1 MSGHHPHS
9 ADKPRTRE
17 AIALSIALVALA
29 LFGWLGT
36 LQKETSLNVVVVP
49 SGAKV
54 RLLSPDPIEADVQLD
69 RLATG
74 GQAVFAHLPVGRDAR
89 VTVSAPGFRTAV
101 ATRTLIDGENRIE
114 VRLQAELPVVSV
126 KTSPNGAQVF
136 VDNKARGPAPLILDD
151 LAVGVH
157 VVSARMNG
165 YEPASQE
172 ILIQAGQ
179 DQRVELTLVQ
189 EGAPDAPASDDPT
202 PEEKP
207 PPPGYGRVVMTSN
220 KSTTFLVENQMIAQ
234 GFKVTRD
241 VLAGPHL
248 LGCIA
253 EGHGMQTRRVEIIE
267 ATVER
272 VDCEFNEDPIERA
285 MKVMDPKE
293 PFYWTT
299 LGASTRNQGQYGD
312 SVDMFKKALELDP
325 NYYEAHRQLGYTLP
339 GMKRFE
345 EAAEHLEK
353 YIELN
358 PHAPDLEFA
367 RDMIEVYHREAEK
380 GGK

>member
-1 MSGHHPHS
+1 MSGHHSHTSERPPGRQLL
-9 ADKPRTRE
+9 ALGIAVL
-17 AIALSIALVALA
+17 AIV

-36 LQKETSLNVVVVP
+36 LQKETALDVVVTP
-49 SGAKV
+49 IGAKV
-54 RLLSPDPIEADVQLD
+54 RLLAPDPILAAVQLD
-69 RLATG
+69 TVATS
-74 GQAVFAHLPVGRDAR
+74 GQATFAHLPVGRDAR
-89 VTVSAPGFRTAV
+89 VTVSAPGFKTAV
-101 ATRTLIDGENRIE
+101 AEKKLVDGVNRIE
-114 VRLQAELPVVSV
+114 VRLKVELPIVSV
-126 KTSPNGAQVF
+126 KTTPLGAQVF
-136 VDNKARGPAPLILDD
+136 VDNHARGPAPLILDD

-157 VVSARMNG
+157 TVSARMNG

-172 ILIQAGQ
+172 ILVQAGQ
-179 DQRVELTLVQ
+179 DQRIELTLVAQ
-189 EGAPDAPASDDPT
+189 GGPGEPTPDAAA

-220 KSTTFLVENQMIAQ
+220 KPTSFLVENQMIGQ
-234 GFKVTRD
+234 GFKVARD

-272 VDCEFNEDPIERA
+272 VDCEFNEDPLERA
-285 MKVMDPKE
+285 MKVMDPRE

-299 LGASTRNQGQYGD
+299 LGANTRNQGQYGD

-325 NYYEAHRQLGYTLP
+325 NYHEAHRQLGYTLP
-339 GMKRFE
+339 GMKRFT

-380 GGK
+380 SGD